1 MNLKIIRL
9 SESSQTQKEYILN
22 NSIYM
27 TFNKGQDSVTERS
40 MVPGGGMGE
49 KGQLQRGRREIFG
62 VMEVFTS

>member
-1 MNLKIIRL
+1 
-9 SESSQTQKEYILN
+9 
-22 NSIYM
+22 M